1 MTENATQ
8 QGQAAALIV
17 LRLAVSLTCLAV
29 AWQALTTG
37 GPVFSWLFMN
47 ADWSELA
54 AARAE
59 RAGSFALLAAIPC
72 LFTRW
77 RKPAAAVVFAWLLV
91 NAIAQALIE
100 TLLPALVIPAQAA
113 RWGAPLALL
122 VARPHWLL
130 RGAIALTFAAHGVE
144 ALYAH
149 PLFVDYLIRGFGRVS
164 LDLGQASAEN
174 MLLAIGVIDLI
185 VAVLILLP
193 KRLLPVALYMAA
205 WGFLTA
211 LARMLFAGL
220 DAWPDALIR
229 VTNGAVP
236 LTLALLWVR
245 ANRDSGNA

>member
-1 MTENATQ
+1 MASEATQ
-8 QGQAAALIV
+8 QGQAAALTV
-17 LRLAVSLTCLAV
+17 LRLAVSLTCVAV
-29 AWQALTTG
+29 AWQSLAVG
-37 GPVFSWLFMN
+37 GPVFSWLFMD

-59 RAGSFALLAAIPC
+59 RAGSFAMLAAIPF
-72 LFTRW
+72 LYTRFA
-77 RKPAAAVVFAWLLV
+77 KPAALVVFAWLLA
-91 NAIAQALIE
+91 NAIAQALVE
-100 TLLPALVIPAQAA
+100 PWLPALVVPAQAA
-113 RWGAPLALL
+113 RWAAPLALMFN
-122 VARPHWLL
+122 RPQWLL

-164 LDLGQASAEN
+164 LDVGQNSAES
-174 MLLAIGVIDLI
+174 MLLAIGVIDLL

-245 ANRDSGNA
+245 ANRESGHA